1 MLIPALMAAALSLPS
16 NKVVKPG
23 LGNRVVIRTQA
34 VLGGSQPGQYEVKA
48 YKNSEKDTPGE
59 LIENIRIRP
68 KTIFLR
74 DNDVKRLTLSIDSS
88 DLEPGP
94 LWICIAEAQDSSG
107 SLLGRSRGQ
116 LQIRTQSCYQ
126 RILQKRN

>member
-1 MLIPALMAAALSLPS
+1 MLIPALIAAALSLPT
-16 NKVVKPG
+16 NKIIKPG

-34 VLGGSQPGQYEVKA
+34 VLGGSQSGQYEVKA
-48 YKNSEKDTPGE
+48 YKNSDKDTPGE

-68 KTIFLR
+68 RKLFLR
-74 DNDVKRLTLSIDSS
+74 DNEARRLTLSIDSTAL
-88 DLEPGP
+88 DPGP
-94 LWICIAEAQDSSG
+94 LWICISEAQDSSG
-107 SLLGRSRGQ
+107 ALLGRSAAQ

>member
-1 MLIPALMAAALSLPS
+1 MLIPALMAAALSLPT
-16 NKVVKPG
+16 NKVVEPG
-23 LGNRVVIRTQA
+23 LGDRVVIRTQA

-68 KTIFLR
+68 KKVFLR
-74 DNDVKRLTLSIDSS
+74 DNDSKRLTLSIDSS
-88 DLEPGP
+88 ALEPGP
-94 LWICIAEAQDSSG
+94 LWICISEAQDSSG
-107 SLLGRSRGQ
+107 GLLGRSRGQ

>member
-1 MLIPALMAAALSLPS
+1 MLIPALLAAALSMPT
-16 NKVVKPG
+16 NKIVKPG

-34 VLGGSQPGQYEVKA
+34 FLGGSKPGPYEVKA

-68 KTIFLR
+68 RTLFLR
-74 DNDVKRLTLSIDSS
+74 DNENRRLTLSIDSS
-88 DLEPGP
+88 ALEPGP
-94 LWICIAEAQDSSG
+94 LWICISEAQNQSG
-107 SLLGRSRGQ
+107 GLLGRSSGQ